1 MSMLHTCRLPVPLIG
16 NDRPKT
22 GSTCYPLGCYLLLHF
37 CCLHSTQFGG
47 SRAGV
52 LSYARDVSLR
62 NEVRGAYLHI
72 YICIWM
78 QLAARAGVLCLL
90 QQSAV

>member
-1 MSMLHTCRLPVPLIG
+1 MSMLHTCRLPVPG

-22 GSTCYPLGCYLLLHF
+22 GSTCYPLVCYLLLHF

-47 SRAGV
+47 SRTGV
-52 LSYARDVSLR
+52 LSYARDVSLG
-62 NEVRGAYLHI
+62 NEVRGAYLYI
-72 YICIWM
+72 YIWM
-78 QLAARAGVLCLL
+78 QLAARAGVLYLL